1 MRSLRI
7 KDYRVI
13 RPRLDNEAGVN
24 YGVWVE
30 FRKSRGE

>member
-1 MRSLRI
+1 MKSLRI

-13 RPRLDNEAGVN
+13 RPRLDNAAGVN

-30 FRKSRGE
+30 FRKR